1 MLDLMM
7 YDDDNLLQ
15 AAMRLLKRRYGQ
27 RQKLMDSISEVT
39 LLPRS
44 TLPIFDNV
52 AELEAE
58 LGYLRYLVRSTE
70 VWGVKSRISG

>member
-1 MLDLMM
+1 
-7 YDDDNLLQ
+7 
-15 AAMRLLKRRYGQ
+15 
-27 RQKLMDSISEVT
+27 MDSISQVT

-70 VWGVKSRISG
+70 VWGVKSKISG